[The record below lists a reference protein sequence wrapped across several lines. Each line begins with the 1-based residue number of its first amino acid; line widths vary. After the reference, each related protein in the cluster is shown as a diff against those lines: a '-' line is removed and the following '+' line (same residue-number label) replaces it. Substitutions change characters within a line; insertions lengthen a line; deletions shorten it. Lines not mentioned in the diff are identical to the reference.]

1 MDCKHKSIE
10 LAPINLFGRL
20 RI

>member
-10 LAPINLFGRL
+10 LALINWFGRL